1 MEKIILYIFMA
12 IGLSVDAFSLA
23 VIYGMNQIGK
33 KKTIV
38 LSILVG
44 LFHFFMPYIGSLIGT
59 NLLTIFVD
67 KANFIAGSV
76 FLIIALEMLSS
87 LKEEEKIIS
96 LSKWYHLLF
105 FAFTVSLDS
114 FSVGIVLSLNHENIP
129 LAGLIFSIISAIFTY
144 LGLKLGRLVSKKYS
158 NKATIVGAWI
168 LIILSLKYFM
178 AT

>member
-1 MEKIILYIFMA
+1 MQILLYLFMA

-23 VIYGMNQIGK
+23 VIYGISQISK
-33 KKTIV
+33 KKTTV

-44 LFHFFMPYIGSLIGT
+44 IFHFLMPYLGSLIGV
-59 NLLTIFVD
+59 NLLTIFMG
-67 KANFIAGSV
+67 KANFLAGSV

-87 LKEEEKIIS
+87 LKEEEKIMS
-96 LSKWYHLLF
+96 LSKLYHLLF

-114 FSVGIVLSLNHENIP
+114 FSVGIVLSLEHENII
-129 LAGLIFSIISAIFTY
+129 LAGFIFSIISGIFTF
-144 LGLKLGRLVSKKYS
+144 LGLKLGKLVSKKYS

-178 AT
+178 AA

>member
-1 MEKIILYIFMA
+1 MA

-59 NLLTIFVD
+59 NLLAIFVD

-114 FSVGIVLSLNHENIP
+114 FSVGIVLSLSHENIP

-144 LGLKLGRLVSKKYS
+144 FGLKLGKLVSKKYS
-158 NKATIVGAWI
+158 NKATVVGAWI

>member
-1 MEKIILYIFMA
+1 VEKIILYIFMA

-96 LSKWYHLLF
+96 LSKWYHHLF
-105 FAFTVSLDS
+105 FALSISLQPVFLHFPVQRCRID
-114 FSVGIVLSLNHENIP
+114 IQHH
-129 LAGLIFSIISAIFTY
+129 
-144 LGLKLGRLVSKKYS
+144 
-158 NKATIVGAWI
+158 
-168 LIILSLKYFM
+168 
-178 AT
+178 